1 MSVRLRCRPLLAAL
15 LAGLVAVAPA
25 GAWGGEL
32 VVSAASSLT
41 QAFRELAPAFEAQN
55 PGTRLLLNFGASDA
69 LLAQIAR
76 GAPADVFASA
86 DQETMDRAE
95 ADRRLVPGT
104 RRDFAGNALVVV
116 TPAGGPPLKSLAD
129 LQRPEVRRIALGNPS
144 GVPAGRYARAA
155 LEAAQLWTM
164 LEPKAVFA
172 QNVRQA
178 LDYVARGEVEA
189 GFVYASDAAAQGDK
203 VRLAFAVATPTP
215 IRYPIAVVADG
226 PDPQAARRFVD
237 FVRSPQAQAVL
248 ARHGFT
254 KP

>member
-1 MSVRLRCRPLLAAL
+1 MSVRNFCRPLIAAL
-15 LAGLVAVAPA
+15 LAGLAAVAPA
-25 GAWGGEL
+25 GALGGEL

-41 QAFRELAPAFEAQN
+41 HAFRELAPAFESQN

-116 TPAGGPPLKSLAD
+116 TPAGGPPLKTLAD

-155 LEAAQLWTM
+155 LEAARLWTV

-189 GFVYASDAAAQGDK
+189 GFVYASDATAQGDK